1 MINETTPRF
10 FITEITK
17 ENEQSVIDKLE
28 RSGFSNW
35 WSLPEDKADYI
46 FCLLY
51 NSDAADERSI
61 VLLVGRRVIK
71 THFCRSS
78 SRYSGAVKYG

>member
-10 FITEITK
+10 FITGMTK

-35 WSLPEDKADYI
+35 WSLPDPPANYIYVSESMDMQFMKMWEDEDTVY
-46 FCLLY
+46 
-51 NSDAADERSI
+51 SEP
-61 VLLVGRRVIK
+61 VITAEEYLCK
-71 THFCRSS
+71 EVS
-78 SRYSGAVKYG
+78 K